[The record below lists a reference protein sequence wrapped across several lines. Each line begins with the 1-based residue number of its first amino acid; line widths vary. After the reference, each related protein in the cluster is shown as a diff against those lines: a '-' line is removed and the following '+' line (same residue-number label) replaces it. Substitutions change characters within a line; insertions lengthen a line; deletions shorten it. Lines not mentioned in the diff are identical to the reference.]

1 MVLLKLRITLM
12 SIIHFITK
20 GYVDVCGLCYC
31 LEQCWCPWTGLPLG
45 IMLVS
50 VAHVAPDTM
59 LIFWPVPWQA
69 IFCSWSIL
77 PPETM
82 LAEEGGYV
90 DVCRPWYCLVCH
102 VDVSSLWC
110 HLMPCC
116 CPSSGGLLG
125 AMIVSVVNLQL
136 RVLDDV
142 YFLCTT
148 KGHADVH
155 DLCPHHLMPCRCEC
169 CHLKLSKC
177 LCAQCCHWEPWLC
190 QWYFSVGG
198 QTDVCSFCNHCE
210 GHVDICVLCSTCR
223 NVVYRS
229 GYYLGP
235 CLCLW
240 PCYS

>member
-12 SIIHFITK
+12 SIIHFTTK

-59 LIFWPVPWQA
+59 LIFLA
-69 IFCSWSIL
+69 CAMAGHIL
-77 PPETM
+77 FMIYTATRDH
-82 LAEEGGYV
+82 AEEGGYV
-90 DVCRPWYCLVCH
+90 DVYGPWYCLVCH
-102 VDVSSLWC
+102 IAVSSLWC
-110 HLMPCC
+110 HLMPSC

-155 DLCPHHLMPCRCEC
+155 DLCPHHLMPCRCEYFL
-169 CHLKLSKC
+169 LKPSKC
-177 LCAQCCHWEPWLC
+177 LCAQCCHWEPWLG
-190 QWYFSVGG
+190 QWYCFSW
-198 QTDVCSFCNHCE
+198 
-210 GHVDICVLCSTCR
+210 
-223 NVVYRS
+223 RS
-229 GYYLGP
+229 DW
-235 CLCLW
+235 CL
-240 PCYS
+240 

>member
-1 MVLLKLRITLM
+1 MYVVCAIAWNN
-12 SIIHFITK
+12 
-20 GYVDVCGLCYC
+20 VDVRGLGCPWVSCWC
-31 LEQCWCPWTGLPLG
+31 LWHMLPQIQCWYSWPL
-45 IMLVS
+45 
-50 VAHVAPDTM
+50 
-59 LIFWPVPWQA
+59 PWQA

-136 RVLDDV
+136 RVLNDI

-190 QWYFSVGG
+190 Q
-198 QTDVCSFCNHCE
+198 
-210 GHVDICVLCSTCR
+210 
-223 NVVYRS
+223 
-229 GYYLGP
+229 
-235 CLCLW
+235 
-240 PCYS
+240 